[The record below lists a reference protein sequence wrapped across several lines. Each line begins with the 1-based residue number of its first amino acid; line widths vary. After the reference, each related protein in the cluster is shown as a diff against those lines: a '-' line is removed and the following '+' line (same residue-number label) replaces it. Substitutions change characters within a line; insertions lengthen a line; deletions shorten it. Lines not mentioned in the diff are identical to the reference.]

1 MKKRF
6 KRLGAMLLAGT
17 MLLGAT
23 ACGGGSNSSTT
34 GNAAKSEDSASTTE
48 TGGTT
53 SSGDIDT
60 SEHVVITYMAVSYTH
75 LDVYKRQWLANSW
88 IGSRDFGL
96 RRI

>member
-34 GNAAKSEDSASTTE
+34 GNAAKS
-48 TGGTT
+48 
-53 SSGDIDT
+53 
-60 SEHVVITYMAVSYTH
+60 
-75 LDVYKRQWLANSW
+75 
-88 IGSRDFGL
+88 
-96 RRI
+96 

>member
-23 ACGGGSNSSTT
+23 ACGGGNNSSTA
-34 GNAAKSEDSASTTE
+34 GNTAKTADGVSATE
-48 TGGTT
+48 AGGTT

-60 SEHVVITYMAVSYTH
+60 SEHVVITYMVTGDKPDGQKAER
-75 LDVYKRQWLANSW
+75 LDEMMEKLNAS
-88 IGSRDFGL
+88 
-96 RRI
+96 

>member
-34 GNAAKSEDSASTTE
+34 GNAAKSETVHPLRKQGE
-48 TGGTT
+48 RQ
-53 SSGDIDT
+53 
-60 SEHVVITYMAVSYTH
+60 VVVTLTH
-75 LDVYKRQWLANSW
+75 PNM
-88 IGSRDFGL
+88 
-96 RRI
+96 

>member
-34 GNAAKSEDSASTTE
+34 GNAAKTVHPLRKQGERQ
-48 TGGTT
+48 
-53 SSGDIDT
+53 
-60 SEHVVITYMAVSYTH
+60 VVVTLTH
-75 LDVYKRQWLANSW
+75 PSM
-88 IGSRDFGL
+88 
-96 RRI
+96 